1 MSYTVRF
8 TESNNPTK
16 VAKVV
21 EDQTLNTQTSVTF
34 VGKNY
39 SGFSQPIAENFLHL
53 LENFANSTS
62 PLNPV
67 QGQLWFDNSS
77 GVSQLKVYDGSNWTE
92 TGGVKKKTSA
102 PTSPTIG
109 DLWVDTQNQQLKV
122 WTGSSWVLVGPQF
135 SEGTKTGFE
144 VETFSS
150 TADEVYSVLTA
161 YVANTRLAIFSK
173 NSFTPKG
180 TVEGFPVI
188 NAGVTLAADTGT
200 NVITSAYKLFGTAK
214 RAENLLISGAEVAA
228 ASFLRGDQTS
238 TTNYNLYV
246 KADGGVTIGAD
257 NVLQISIQDGAATVY
272 NKISGSSIDFNVNN
286 QGITATVVRIDSTKK
301 VGINKT
307 NPQAALDVV
316 GNIATD
322 DTLSVGSTLDTSNIT
337 TASFVTAGGAA
348 IAKKLLVGSD
358 TTINGVLNIAPT
370 VGTVAILPSTTN
382 ILDIGSSAKKF
393 NSVYANTFVGNFS
406 GAFTGSLASGT
417 VAGSAQQLSSSTSF
431 SIAGDVLTTTPVVF
445 NGVTQDGTATF
456 TTRISQT
463 AITGQTAATSSLDG
477 DQILIY
483 RDGVGLRK
491 ISKSLMFNSVATI
504 PIGSILPYAGST
516 APNGFLFC
524 DGSEVPRTTYSQL
537 FNIIGYTYKDASLL
551 IGYQSFAVPDLR
563 GRFALGRDN
572 MENVDRITGLPLQ
585 ITTKASGGGNNP
597 QTTDAGGGSANRVTD
612 VAADT
617 LGTGTGSES
626 VTLSVSNLPDHK
638 HDMRGRKADG
648 TLGQQYYAYRNV
660 TGGTPTD
667 SDVRLDRGGNTANY
681 AHLLPNS
688 GGVDST
694 PLGRAV
700 GIMNPYLT
708 INYIIYTGVLS

>member
-53 LENFANSTS
+53 LENFANSTA
-62 PLNPV
+62 PENPV
-67 QGQLWFDNSS
+67 QGQLWFNNSS
-77 GVSQLKVYDGSNWTE
+77 GVSQLQVYDGSNWTE

-150 TADEVYSVLTA
+150 TLDAVYSVLTA

-173 NSFTPKG
+173 SSFTPKG

-200 NVITSAYKLFGTAK
+200 NIITSAYKLYGTAK
-214 RAENLLISGAEVAA
+214 RAENLVISGAEVAA
-228 ASFLRGDQTS
+228 SSFLRGDQTS

-257 NVLQISIQDGAATVY
+257 NVLQIAIQDGAATVY

-286 QGITATVVRIDSTKK
+286 QGTTATVVRIDSTKK
-301 VGINKT
+301 VGINTT
-307 NPQAALDVV
+307 NPQATLDVA
-316 GNIATD
+316 GNVIAS
-322 DTLSVGSTLDTSNIT
+322 DTLNVGSTLDVSNIT
-337 TASFVTAGGAA
+337 TASLVTAGGAA

-370 VGTVAILPSTTN
+370 TGTVAILPSTTN
-382 ILDIGSSAKKF
+382 IFDIGSSSKKF

-417 VAGSAQQLSSSTSF
+417 VAGSAQQLSSATSF

-463 AITGQTAATSSLDG
+463 AITGQTAATSSLDQ
-477 DQILIY
+477 DQLLIY

-524 DGSEVPRTTYSQL
+524 DGAEVPRSTYSQL
-537 FNIIGYTYKDASLL
+537 FNIVGYTYKDASQL
-551 IGYQSFAVPDLR
+551 IGYQSFALPDLR

-572 MENVDRITGLPLQ
+572 MENIDSITGLPLQ

-597 QTTDAGGGSANRVTD
+597 QTTDAGGGSANRVTA

-617 LGTGTGSES
+617 MGAGTGSET
-626 VTLSVSNLPDHK
+626 VTLSVNNLPDHK
-638 HDMRGRKADG
+638 HNMRGRKADG
-648 TLGQQYYAYRNV
+648 SLGQQYYAYRNV

-667 SDVRLDRGGNTANY
+667 LDVRLDRGGNTANY

-688 GGVDST
+688 GSVDAT
-694 PLGRAV
+694 PLGQAV

-708 INYIIYTGVLS
+708 INYIIYTGVVL